1 MSSFFAI
8 AQQQGRVALET
19 EADTL
24 AAHEDF
30 EGAIALYSKIL
41 QKSAFADESDYI
53 VLHKRAYAYFSAEK
67 FNEALT
73 DVNQYLGKYPTD
85 GQGKL
90 LRMYIYQGLEKYDE
104 LLKELDVFAAGRR
117 GDPAID
123 RWRASILME
132 AGRYPEARAAI
143 QKLLRQE
150 EDPELHAYLGLTYSY
165 EQKPDSAKIVFDEV
179 IAKEPGFVQTYLFAG
194 SMCIEQ
200 EAYGLALKYIE
211 AGLKQEPGN
220 VTLLFYKGMA
230 QVENDQLQAGCSTLT
245 KAFHAGFDDAVD
257 YLKEYCYSSKQ

>member
-1 MSSFFAI
+1 MSSFFTV
-8 AQQQGRVALET
+8 AQQQGRAAMET

-24 AAHEDF
+24 AAREDF
-30 EGAIALYSKIL
+30 DGAIALYTKIL
-41 QKSAFADESDYI
+41 QKASYAGESDYI
-53 VLHKRAYAYFSAEK
+53 VLHKRAYAYFSGEK
-67 FNEALT
+67 FNEALI

-85 GQGKL
+85 GQAKL
-90 LRMYIYQGLEKYDE
+90 LRMYIYQGLARYDA
-104 LLKELDVFAAGRR
+104 LLKELDEFAAGRR

-132 AGRYPEARAAI
+132 AGRYAEARAAI
-143 QKLLRQE
+143 KKLLDRE

-179 IAKEPGFVQTYLFAG
+179 IAREPSFVQTYLFAG

-200 EAYGLALKYIE
+200 EAYGLALKYID

-245 KAFHAGFDDAVD
+245 KAFNAGFDDAVD
-257 YLKEYCYSSKQ
+257 YLKEYCYSAPK

>member
-1 MSSFFAI
+1 MSSFFAV
-8 AQQQGRVALET
+8 AQQGRAALET

-24 AAHEDF
+24 AAREDF
-30 EGAIALYSKIL
+30 EGAIALYDKIL
-41 QKSAFADESDYI
+41 QKATYADESDYI
-53 VLHKRAYAYFSAEK
+53 VLHKRAYAYFSAER

-85 GQGKL
+85 HQGKL
-90 LRMYIYQGLEKYDE
+90 LRMYVYQGLEKYDL
-104 LLKELDVFAAGRR
+104 LLKELDAFAVGRYS
-117 GDPAID
+117 DPQID

-132 AGRYPEARAAI
+132 AGRYAEARAAI
-143 QKLLRQE
+143 RTMLRE
-150 EDPELHAYLGLTYSY
+150 GEDPELHAYLGLTYAY
-165 EQKPDSAKIVFDEV
+165 EQRPDSAKIVFDEA
-179 IAKEPGFVQTYLFAG
+179 IAKEPAYVQTYLFAG

-220 VTLLFYKGMA
+220 VTLLFYKGVA
-230 QVENDQLQAGCSTLT
+230 QVENDQLAAGCSTLT

-257 YLKEYCYSSKQ
+257 YLKEYCYSTKE